1 MAPFSLGLDR
11 IDVQGKPPGQRTQ
24 EAPEKGG
31 KLRGIEGWTG
41 VNHPKGRFLKY
52 KILYVVCQVKKT
64 QYIVI
69 LRDVAAGMLIDGNWR
84 G

>member
-1 MAPFSLGLDR
+1 MAPFYLGLDR
-11 IDVQGKPPGQRTQ
+11 IDVQAKPPGQRTQ

-41 VNHPKGRFLKY
+41 VSHPNGRFLKY

-69 LRDVAAGMLIDGNWR
+69 LGNVVAGMLIDGNWR

>member
-1 MAPFSLGLDR
+1 MAFFSLGLDR

-24 EAPEKGG
+24 EVPEKGG
-31 KLRGIEGWTG
+31 KLRGIEYWTG
-41 VNHPKGRFLKY
+41 VNHPNGRFPKY

-69 LRDVAAGMLIDGNWR
+69 LGDVVAGMLIDVNWR